1 MTKYN
6 ELKIQCFMAE
16 TLLSS
21 LGIVV
26 NVKTLSTLLDKPEI
40 NIHHHI
46 HRMTPR
52 YYTKY
57 ADKDCTYGCLFKYR
71 TSRVVGKGVRE
82 KLGLRYLLNQ
92 HLNLR
97 KNAATMNYDGFY
109 FFDGIDDF
117 RYKYGIDL
125 RELILK
131 KVKNNTSEFEK
142 YKNHY
147 GAWFDLSPNS
157 SPSIVILTNY
167 KQYKPYTDRTIIEK
181 LETER
186 TRLKEINSNTNDEI
200 LIRENNK
207 RLYVIGDMI
216 AQERA
221 KFECFTG

>member
-1 MTKYN
+1 
-6 ELKIQCFMAE
+6 MAE

-57 ADKDCTYGCLFKYR
+57 ADKKYTYGCFFKYR

-97 KNAATMNYDGFY
+97 KNAAPMNYDGFY

-131 KVKNNTSEFEK
+131 KVKNNTSELEK
-142 YKNHY
+142 YKDRY
-147 GAWFDLSPNS
+147 GAWFDLFPDSN
-157 SPSIVILTNY
+157 PSVVILTNY
-167 KQYKPYTDRTIIEK
+167 NQYKPYTDRTIINKLENEKHK
-181 LETER
+181 LETINR
-186 TRLKEINSNTNDEI
+186 NSTDYILK
-200 LIRENNK
+200 RENEK
-207 RLYVIGDMI
+207 KLFVIDRMI
-216 AQERA
+216 ENENA
-221 KFECFTG
+221 KFEAFTCSS